1 MVFIIGA
8 QSLARAIA
16 TKKGEEKKIL
26 KKYIFAIPGLSF
38 NPENRH
44 KLRFLPTLLSA
55 GVLSQRRVI
64 IWHDVIN
71 NSVRPTSNNGYR
83 PCSIDDLVAILS
95 CFQLQ
100 IEAII
105 YCKHREAPDLFES
118 LRRIEVLSI
127 DIRKKIFS
135 HQSRKVMKV
144 TQRSQNDF
152 LPIEF
157 EFRILKVIEN
167 NKKDLPKMIKQRGK
181 PKASSRR
188 RRTQKRRKEA
198 EEALKKTLM
207 DGNAAE
213 QNLDSKDLLEEDVSD
228 YELCP
233 L

>member
-8 QSLARAIA
+8 QSLARAVA

-38 NPENRH
+38 NPENRR
-44 KLRFLPTLLSA
+44 KLRFLPTLMSA
-55 GVLSQRRVI
+55 GVLSKRRVI

-83 PCSIDDLVAILS
+83 PCSIDDLLAILS

-105 YCKHREAPDLFES
+105 YCKHREAPDLIES
-118 LRRIEVLSI
+118 LRRIEVLCI
-127 DIRKKIFS
+127 DIRKKVFS
-135 HQSRKVMKV
+135 SKSRKDMKV
-144 TQRSQNDF
+144 AVRSQNDF
-152 LPIEF
+152 LPIEI

-167 NKKDLPKMIKQRGK
+167 NKNDLPKMMKQRGK
-181 PKASSRR
+181 PKISARR

-207 DGNAAE
+207 DDNAE
-213 QNLDSKDLLEEDVSD
+213 QEPDFMDLKEENVSD

-233 L
+233 S